1 MTKRS
6 TIPVHKLQEHT
17 DQRYHL
23 ERVDALSE
31 LAKDVALMDAHR
43 DDHYI
48 FMLQEKGWSKMM
60 VDFNLQV
67 LKDNTVFFVLPG
79 QVHDY
84 QGSEK
89 DACGWFLAIDAGLIP
104 DLFRNVL
111 EDPFLAQKPLA
122 LNDAETEPLLQ
133 CLRLV
138 SAVKQQRES
147 VYSRQSV
154 YSLLASFVGIM
165 ADLYAGRC
173 GAPEG
178 KLSRSRV
185 ITLEFRQMVAQR
197 FRTLKS
203 PGEYAETLHLSL
215 SYLNEIVKETTG
227 FTVSYWIQQEI
238 VLEAKRLLYYSQC
251 SVKEIAHEL
260 GYEDHTYFSRL
271 FKKQVGQ
278 TPGEFRGA
286 CRGLASG
293 GASDAEAGSEGES
306 H

>member
-1 MTKRS
+1 MAKRN
-6 TIPVHKLQEHT
+6 TIPVHKLEEHT
-17 DQRYHL
+17 DQRYLL
-23 ERVDALSE
+23 ERVDVLSNID
-31 LAKDVALMDAHR
+31 KDAVLMDAHR

-48 FMLQEKGWSKMM
+48 FLLLETGWGKMM

-67 LKDNTVFFVLPG
+67 LKENTAIFVLPG

-84 QGSEK
+84 KGSSP
-89 DACGWFLAIDAGLIP
+89 DASGWFLAIDAGLIP
-104 DLFRNVL
+104 DLFRAVL
-111 EDPFLAQKPLA
+111 EDPFLVTKPLVM
-122 LNDAETEPLLQ
+122 NNAEIEPLLQ

-138 SAVKQQRES
+138 SAVKKQRDS
-147 VYSRQSV
+147 VYSRQSL
-154 YSLLASFVGIM
+154 YSLLASFVGIV

-173 GAPEG
+173 GTAEG
-178 KLSRSRV
+178 KLSRSKV

-197 FRTLKS
+197 FKTLKS
-203 PGEYAETLHLSL
+203 PGEYAEALHLSL

-278 TPGEFRGA
+278 TPGEFRGEY
-286 CRGLASG
+286 REVASG
-293 GASDAEAGSEGES
+293 RTSDAGAGTIG
-306 H
+306 

>member
-1 MTKRS
+1 MAKRS

-23 ERVDALSE
+23 KRVDILGE
-31 LAKDVALMDAHR
+31 LAKESARMAAHR

-48 FMLQEKGWSKMM
+48 FLLLEAGWGKMM

-67 LKDNTVFFVLPG
+67 LKENTALFVTPG

-84 QGSEK
+84 KSSSP
-89 DACGWFLAIDAGLIP
+89 DAKGWFLAIDAGLIP
-104 DLFRNVL
+104 DLFRTVL
-111 EDPFLAQKPLA
+111 EDPFLVTKPLVMSE
-122 LNDAETEPLLQ
+122 AEMQPLVQ

-138 SAVKQQRES
+138 SAVEQRES
-147 VYSRQSV
+147 VYSRQSI
-154 YSLLASFVGIM
+154 YSLLASFVGIV

-173 GAPEG
+173 GIVEG
-178 KLSRSRV
+178 KISRSKV
-185 ITLEFRQMVAQR
+185 ITLEFRQMIAQR
-197 FRTLKS
+197 FKTLKS
-203 PGEYAETLHLSL
+203 PGEYADALHLSL

-260 GYEDHTYFSRL
+260 GYDDHTYFSRL

-278 TPGEFRGA
+278 TPGEFRGEY
-286 CRGLASG
+286 RGAASV
-293 GASDAEAGSEGES
+293 AQR
-306 H
+306 

>member
-17 DQRYHL
+17 DQRYRL
-23 ERVDALSE
+23 EHVDIDSE
-31 LAKDVALMDAHR
+31 IAKDAVLMDVHR
-43 DDHYI
+43 DDYYV
-48 FMLQEKGWSKMM
+48 FLVLETGWSKMR
-60 VDFNLQV
+60 VDFRPIV
-67 LKDNTVFFVLPG
+67 LKENMAFFVLPG

-84 QGSEK
+84 QGSDQ
-89 DACGWFLAIDAGLIP
+89 DAGGWFLAIDPGLIP
-104 DLFRNVL
+104 ELFRAVL
-111 EDPFLAQKPLA
+111 EDPFLGQRPLVMNA
-122 LNDAETEPLLQ
+122 KGIEPLVQ

-138 SAVKQQRES
+138 HTLQGQSES
-147 VYSRQSV
+147 VYSRQCI
-154 YSLLASFVGIM
+154 YSLLSSFVGMI
-165 ADLYAGRC
+165 ADLYAGR
-173 GAPEG
+173 PVVTEG

-197 FRTLKS
+197 FKTMKG
-203 PGEYAETLHLSL
+203 PGGYADALHLSL

-271 FKKQVGQ
+271 FKKQAGQ
-278 TPGEFRGA
+278 TPGEFREEFRGA
-286 CRGLASG
+286 V
-293 GASDAEAGSEGES
+293 GE
-306 H
+306 

>member
-1 MTKRS
+1 MVKRS

-17 DQRYHL
+17 DQRYRL
-23 ERVDALSE
+23 ERVDVSNE
-31 LAKDVALMDAHR
+31 VAKDAARMDAHR

-48 FMLQEKGWSKMM
+48 FLLLEKGWGKMM

-67 LKDNTVFFVLPG
+67 LKENTAIFVLPG

-84 QGSEK
+84 KGSSP
-89 DACGWFLAIDAGLIP
+89 DATGWFLAIDAGLIP
-104 DLFRNVL
+104 DLFRTVL
-111 EDPFLAQKPLA
+111 EDPFLATKPMVMSE
-122 LNDAETEPLLQ
+122 AEMQPLVQ

-138 SAVKQQRES
+138 SAVKQQRDS
-147 VYSRQSV
+147 VYSRQSL
-154 YSLLASFVGIM
+154 YSLLASFVGIV

-173 GAPEG
+173 GAAEG
-178 KLSRSRV
+178 KLSRSKV
-185 ITLEFRQMVAQR
+185 ITLEFKQMVTQR
-197 FRTLKS
+197 FKTLKS
-203 PGEYAETLHLSL
+203 PGEYAEALHLSL

-278 TPGEFRGA
+278 TPGEFRGEY
-286 CRGLASG
+286 RGLASG
-293 GASDAEAGSEGES
+293 RTSDAEAGTIG
-306 H
+306 